1 MRITCTLND
10 IRRISIYSII
20 RVLCAM
26 YLMTLCRYNLYRLG
40 TCFNVIKIMTDNS
53 TRHIF
58 SCTFRE
64 TRIKLTPV
72 LWIIFD
78 RIEFLYRWKISE
90 IFRQIR
96 KNRYRYDFFDKSPQ
110 FG

>member
-20 RVLCAM
+20 RALCAV
-26 YLMTLCRYNLYRLG
+26 YLMTLCRCNLYRPG

-53 TRHIF
+53 ARNIF

-64 TRIKLTPV
+64 MRTKLTPV

-78 RIEFLYRWKISE
+78 RIAFLYRWKIS
-90 IFRQIR
+90 
-96 KNRYRYDFFDKSPQ
+96 
-110 FG
+110 